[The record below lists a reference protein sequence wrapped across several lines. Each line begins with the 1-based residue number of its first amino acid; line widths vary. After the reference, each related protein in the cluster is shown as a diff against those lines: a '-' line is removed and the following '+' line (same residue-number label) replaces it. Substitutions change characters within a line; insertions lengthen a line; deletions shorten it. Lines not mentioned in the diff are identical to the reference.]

1 MTVTEPFSVRLAVRS
16 YEIDTLGHL
25 NGAFYVS
32 YADHARYQ
40 CAEGAGVGADVLRG
54 AGIGPVNL
62 ETTIRYLGELRAGDE
77 VDVTCTFVWGE
88 GKTFRARQEF
98 RRPDG
103 TVAAEVTSVCGL
115 LDLTDRRL
123 LRDPAT
129 RWRALATRPE
139 ILGL

>member
-1 MTVTEPFSVRLAVRS
+1 MTDAEPFTVHLAVRS

-32 YADHARYQ
+32 YADHARYE
-40 CAEGAGVGADVLRG
+40 CAQAAGVGADVLRG

-62 ETTIRYLGELRAGDE
+62 ETTIRYLGELRSGDE
-77 VDVTCTFVWGE
+77 VEVTCAFVWGE

-103 TVAAEVTSVCGL
+103 SVAAEVTSVCGL
-115 LDLTDRRL
+115 LDRNVRRL
-123 LRDPAT
+123 LPDPAE
-129 RWRALATRPE
+129 RWRALASRPA

>member
-1 MTVTEPFSVRLAVRS
+1 MADDFSVHFTVRS

-32 YADHARYQ
+32 YADHARYE
-40 CAEGAGVGADVLRG
+40 CAIAAGVGPDVLRE

-62 ETTIRYLGELRAGDE
+62 ETTIRYIGELRFGDE
-77 VDVTCTFVWGE
+77 VDVTCAFVWGD

-98 RRPDG
+98 RRADG

-115 LDLTDRRL
+115 LDLKERKL
-123 LRDPAT
+123 LPAPSE
-129 RWRALATRPE
+129 RWRALATAPE
-139 ILGL
+139 VLGL